1 MKPVFDL
8 QFLFFAILLGSLRS
22 PHVCK
27 RHLYLPSNLP
37 ILCTAPDDPTHLQR
51 LRLHCHCLPKPPRHR
66 QRLKLP
72 SHFQP
77 RQPVPC
83 NYSSQPSFLPKERN
97 IAHRFIQ
104 LPGHSR
110 LLTIS
115 ISLLP
120 LPPTY
125 PGDPIWDYRYGGI
138 FFGPDVIHTGIDLPA
153 PRGAEVLA
161 AGPGTVVWAGIGLY
175 SGSKYN
181 LKDPYGLAVA
191 IRHDFGYKDQ
201 PLYTVYAHME
211 EVDVIVGQWVNTGDV
226 VGHVGDTGMT
236 TGPHLHFEVRLGEND
251 FWKTRNPELWISP
264 PQGYGVLVGR
274 VMSTYGE
281 QLDSYLVLL
290 KSLDTEKQYSV
301 KTYGPLT
308 VNSDA
313 YYNENVVLGDLP
325 AGVYE
330 LNIPY
335 GALNR
340 KVNIQILPGQITYF
354 SFYGYRRLRLHTACH
369 IQTPVSLELL
379 TYRTSVLYSTQFKD
393 REEYYGS
400 QI

>member
-1 MKPVFDL
+1 MKQDSDL
-8 QFLFFAILLGSLRS
+8 LFLLFAVLLAACSQA
-22 PHVCK
+22 
-27 RHLYLPSNLP
+27 
-37 ILCTAPDDPTHLQR
+37 ITPTVSVPGIH
-51 LRLHCHCLPKPPRHR
+51 
-66 QRLKLP
+66 
-72 SHFQP
+72 S
-77 RQPVPC
+77 PVP
-83 NYSSQPSFLPKERN
+83 
-97 IAHRFIQ
+97 
-104 LPGHSR
+104 
-110 LLTIS
+110 LLTASVPSPSYTPGRTLVFPSETPTTSVVIETPSPFPTATIS
-115 ISLLP
+115 AMQMFFPTVIPAEGAEYRPP
-120 LPPTY
+120 LYPTPWALTPYDHFYFAAPIAATY
-125 PGDPIWDYRYGGI
+125 PADPIWDYRYGGI
-138 FFGPDVIHTGIDLPA
+138 FFGPDVIHTGVDLPA

-175 SGSKYN
+175 SGSSNN

-191 IRHDFGYKDQ
+191 IRHDFGYKNQ
-201 PLYTVYAHME
+201 PLFTIYAHME
-211 EVDVIVGQWVNTGDV
+211 EVDVIIGQWVNTGKV
-226 VGHVGDTGMT
+226 VGKVGDTGMT

-264 PQGYGVLVGR
+264 SQGYGVLVGR
-274 VMSTYGE
+274 VMSTYGQ

-340 KVNIQILPGQITYF
+340 IVNIQILPGQITYF
-354 SFYGYRRLRLHTACH
+354 SFNGYNGYDFTMPPASETGMH
-369 IQTPVSLELL
+369 
-379 TYRTSVLYSTQFKD
+379 
-393 REEYYGS
+393 
-400 QI
+400 

>member
-1 MKPVFDL
+1 MVMAACTSTPLSTPPVL
-8 QFLFFAILLGSLRS
+8 VPPVGLSEPISTTPVTS
-22 PHVCK
+22 PSSTSEPV
-27 RHLYLPSNLP
+27 LALPSETP
-37 ILCTAPDDPTHLQR
+37 AAPV
-51 LRLHCHCLPKPPRHR
+51 
-66 QRLKLP
+66 
-72 SHFQP
+72 S
-77 RQPVPC
+77 
-83 NYSSQPSFLPKERN
+83 
-97 IAHRFIQ
+97 
-104 LPGHSR
+104 
-110 LLTIS
+110 TITP
-115 ISLLP
+115 LP
-120 LPPTY
+120 LPNVANAPMQLFFPTVIPVEGAEYRPPLYPTPWALMPFDHFYFGAPIAATY

-138 FFGPDVIHTGIDLPA
+138 YFGPDVIHSGIDLPA

-161 AGPGTVVWAGIGLY
+161 AGSGTVVWAGIGLY

-201 PLYTVYAHME
+201 PLFTVYAHME
-211 EVDVIVGQWVNTGDV
+211 EVDVMVGQWVRTGDV
-226 VGHVGDTGMT
+226 VGHVGSTGMT

-264 PQGYGVLVGR
+264 PQGDGVLVGR

-281 QLDSYLVLL
+281 RLDSYLLFM
-290 KSLDTEKQYSV
+290 KSMDTEKQYSV

-308 VNSDA
+308 VNSDV

-354 SFYGYRRLRLHTACH
+354 TFSGYNGYDFTLPPLPGTG
-369 IQTPVSLELL
+369 IP
-379 TYRTSVLYSTQFKD
+379 
-393 REEYYGS
+393 
-400 QI
+400 